1 MGHLKMKITNYIK
14 WATLALLT
22 AFSLNFVGCEK
33 DSPLTATEESDNI
46 SRPTAVAANGKTI
59 QFLSVGEQGSN
70 SLNKTTTGQKYVD
83 KSQGGSIS
91 VAAPGVSFYLR
102 IPENSIDISKT
113 VTMTYDDKNFQGI
126 TDLVFGPHGTH
137 FSTPALLYAK
147 ITGLNLKGVNPDKV
161 KFYYVNDNGQWEEM
175 VVQSIA
181 VYPAHGAV
189 KIEGAEL
196 PHFSRYA
203 VASE

>member
-1 MGHLKMKITNYIK
+1 MKRFKFIKQITF
-14 WATLALLT
+14 ALLA
-22 AFSLNFVGCEK
+22 AFSLTFTGCEQ
-33 DSPLTATEESDNI
+33 DSPLTASDESNNLI
-46 SRPTAVAANGKTI
+46 RPTAVAANGKTI

-70 SLNKTTTGQKYVD
+70 SLNKTTTGQKYVN
-83 KSQGGSIS
+83 KSQGGNIS
-91 VAAPGVSFYLR
+91 VAASGVSFYLR
-102 IPENSIDISKT
+102 IPQNSIDISKT
-113 VTMTYDDKNFQGI
+113 VTMTYDDQNFQGF
-126 TDLVFGPHGTH
+126 TDLVFGPHGTQ
-137 FSTPALLYAK
+137 FSSPALLDAK

-181 VYPAHGAV
+181 VYPAYGAV
-189 KIEGAEL
+189 KIAGAEL